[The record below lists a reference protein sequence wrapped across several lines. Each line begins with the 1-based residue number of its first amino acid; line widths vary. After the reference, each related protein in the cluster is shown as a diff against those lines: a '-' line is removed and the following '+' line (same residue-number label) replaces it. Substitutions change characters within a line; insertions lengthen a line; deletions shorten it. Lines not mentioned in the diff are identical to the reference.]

1 MSKFAIATFAYSE
14 RYQKQV
20 NRMIS
25 EIDSCDLKPTVV
37 VVTDNVDNI
46 LDRPFVKKYDISQF
60 NPEYKN
66 YSNSYYTF
74 DFSVKRYSL
83 LAALNLGYTK
93 IILSDADAVPN
104 KPLFTEDYIMKGF
117 VPNSVQGQVT
127 YNFSKEIMTSSELG
141 KRFLSYEKYFNV
153 SYDKNELNFMPED
166 CIQFL
171 DIEMPKFYN
180 FLRVWDECIKFKNSE
195 KLSNAPAGNIDEMC
209 FAALHCGLSV
219 GNNSGK
225 CMNALTPIHDKW
237 YDSAFA
243 PQPVVEVSKNER
255 KKTIVSSVYELNYI
269 QDRGGAVYKG
279 FHLLTETI
287 RSIIFKEYDYVIYTD
302 KVTYDK
308 HNLKEVFDYPNVE
321 LRLRELNGDFYT
333 NYLEP
338 IRLKKNEQGE
348 IYDRIFCVKNYVE
361 VMYNKLDYL
370 VEVANEK
377 DSDVCWVDAGLFGTS
392 CHNGWRDHL
401 KNHIVHGKN
410 FVDKIFEKINK
421 EDFIALKGEHILINY
436 EVKDKIRFSFGDH
449 PFIVPG
455 GLFGGKK
462 EKTIEY
468 LTNYK
473 DKVKEIVDCLGE
485 YTSDQELMCLL
496 LQNKKCKF
504 YEFNDWDDLQRGIL
518 KMMDLYDEETYQT
531 GTFIPKNNTGEP
543 IKVYGAVVIEESN
556 FFEEEETEMNFP
568 MTDREIL
575 EKISKVS
582 NNKLNSLDLTHNN
595 YMIDK
600 MSSFALYYHYPS
612 GKEHYRLLTYISKLY
627 NGDFILDIGTDNGCS
642 AIALSDN
649 EKNTVKTFDVVNR
662 KEPNVITKDNIK
674 FFLDDIFKYEE
685 VLKESRF
692 IMVDTNNDG
701 VFERKIYDKLKDINY
716 KGLVLIDDIHLNSE
730 MKRFWESVPDEKF
743 DLTIKGHSTGTGIII
758 FE

>member
-1 MSKFAIATFAYSE
+1 MEKFAIATFCYGE
-14 RYQKQV
+14 RYQSQV
-20 NRMIS
+20 NKMIS
-25 EIDSCDLKPTVV
+25 EIDNCDFKPTLV
-37 VVTDNVDNI
+37 VVTDNVGNI
-46 LDRPFVKKYDISQF
+46 LDKPFVKVYDISDF
-60 NPEYKN
+60 NPEYKT
-66 YSNSYYTF
+66 YSNTYYSF
-74 DFSVKRYSL
+74 DFSVKRYSV
-83 LAALNLGYTK
+83 LAALNLGFTK
-93 IILSDADAVPN
+93 IILVDADVVPN

-117 VPNSVQGQVT
+117 VTNSIQGQVT
-127 YNFSKEIMTSSELG
+127 YNFSQQINTNSQLG
-141 KRFLSYEKYFNV
+141 ERFFKYEKYFNV
-153 SYDKNELNFMPED
+153 NYNKDLLDFMPED
-166 CIQFL
+166 CIQFI

-180 FLRVWDECIKFKNSE
+180 FLRVWDECIRHKKSVG
-195 KLSNAPAGNIDEMC
+195 LSNTPAGNIDEMC
-209 FAALHCGLSV
+209 FSALNCGLSV
-219 GNNSGK
+219 GNNSNK
-225 CMNALTPIHDKW
+225 CVNALIPIHDKW
-237 YDSAFA
+237 YDSASA
-243 PQPVVEVSKNER
+243 PQSIEEVSKNDR

-287 RSIIFKEYDYVIYTD
+287 RSIIFEEYDYVIYTD
-302 KVTYDK
+302 KMTYDK
-308 HNLKEVFDYPNVE
+308 YNLKEVFNYPNVE

-410 FVDKIFEKINK
+410 FVDKIFEKIDR
-421 EDFIALKGEHILINY
+421 EDFIALKGEHVLINY
-436 EVKDKIRFSFGDH
+436 EVKDKIRFSFGEH

-462 EKTIEY
+462 ERTIEY

-473 DKVKEIVDCLGE
+473 EKVKEIVDCLGE

-496 LQNKKCKF
+496 LQNKKCKL

-518 KMMDLYDEETYQT
+518 KMMDLYDAETYQT
-531 GTFIPKNNTGEP
+531 ATFIPKNNTGEP

-556 FFEEEETEMNFP
+556 FSEEEETEMNFP

-575 EKISKVS
+575 EKILKVS

-600 MSSFALYYHYPS
+600 MTSFALYYHYPS
-612 GKEHYRLLTYISKLY
+612 GQEHYRFLSFISKLY
-627 NGDFILDIGTDNGCS
+627 DNETLYDIGTNNGCS
-642 AIALSDN
+642 AIALSEN
-649 EKNTVKTFDVVNR
+649 NSNVVKTYDIVDYKN
-662 KEPNVITKDNIK
+662 PGVITKSNIIFYLENIVDNI
-674 FFLDDIFKYEE
+674 E
-685 VLKESRF
+685 VLKETRF
-692 IMVDTNNDG
+692 IMLDANHDG
-701 VFERKIYDKLKDINY
+701 VFENIFYNKLKEINY
-716 KGLVLIDDIHLNSE
+716 RGLLFLDDIHLNSD
-730 MKRFWESVPDEKF
+730 MKKFWGDILEEKY
-743 DLTIKGHSTGTGIII
+743 DLTIKGHNTGSGLVV
-758 FE
+758 FK

>member
-25 EIDSCDLKPTVV
+25 EIDSCDFKPTVI
-37 VVTDNVDNI
+37 VVTDIVDNI
-46 LDRPFVKKYDISQF
+46 LDKPFVKKYDISQF

-66 YSNSYYTF
+66 YSDSYYTF

-83 LAALNLGYTK
+83 LAALNLGFTK

-104 KPLFTEDYIMKGF
+104 KSLFTEEYIMKGF
-117 VPNSVQGQVT
+117 VSNSIQGQVT
-127 YNFSKEIMTSSELG
+127 YNFSKEIMTNSELG
-141 KRFLSYEKYFNV
+141 KRFLTYEKYFNT

-166 CIQFL
+166 CIQFI

-180 FLRVWDECIKFKNSE
+180 FLRVWDECIKYKNSE

-209 FAALHCGLSV
+209 FAALHCGLTV
-219 GNNSGK
+219 GNNSDK
-225 CMNALTPIHDKW
+225 CLNALTPIHDKW
-237 YDSAFA
+237 YDSSFSSQAIE
-243 PQPVVEVSKNER
+243 VVKSDR
-255 KKTIVSSVYELNYI
+255 KKTIVSSIYELNYI
-269 QDRGGAVYKG
+269 EDRGGAVYKG

-308 HNLKEVFDYPNVE
+308 HNLKEVFNYPNVE
-321 LRLRELNGDFYT
+321 LRFKELNGDFYT

-410 FVDKIFEKINK
+410 FVDKIFEKIDR

-436 EVKDKIRFSFGDH
+436 EVKDKIRFSFGEH

-468 LTNYK
+468 LTNYR

-531 GTFIPKNNTGEP
+531 GTFMPKNNTDEP
-543 IKVYGAVVIEESN
+543 IKVYGNMENQMNESKNHNTDNIEFENFTQIAN
-556 FFEEEETEMNFP
+556 FFGIDKGTLHEGHMYTQIYEKHMSPFLELEPTIVEIGINDARFPGGCLKFWDKVFNKMKYYGFDIVNCENLNFNREKINVYQGDQSKSEDLENFISHFDIAKKIDFIIDDGSHEHDHIVTTFETLFP
-568 MTDREIL
+568 YLKNGGQYFVEDLHAGWAKRTETIFKIKKYL
-575 EKISKVS
+575 EKYFEGRY
-582 NNKLNSLDLTHNN
+582 SLDE
-595 YMIDK
+595 
-600 MSSFALYYHYPS
+600 SSY
-612 GKEHYRLLTYISKLY
+612 KLLIVQ
-627 NGDFILDIGTDNGCS
+627 
-642 AIALSDN
+642 
-649 EKNTVKTFDVVNR
+649 KN
-662 KEPNVITKDNIK
+662 
-674 FFLDDIFKYEE
+674 
-685 VLKESRF
+685 
-692 IMVDTNNDG
+692 
-701 VFERKIYDKLKDINY
+701 
-716 KGLVLIDDIHLNSE
+716 
-730 MKRFWESVPDEKF
+730 
-743 DLTIKGHSTGTGIII
+743 
-758 FE
+758 